1 MNSNAARHLAPGI
14 LRLRGS
20 FMDAH
25 ETNEIA
31 EHIAGHHA
39 HPAEGFRRMAAL
51 VVGVIGMLL
60 AIASL
65 GGENAMKET
74 INDNILASDAYA
86 FYQARN
92 IRQDVYGATAE
103 LLAGMGKDASAYR
116 ARAQREADEKAK
128 LLAEARDHDAKRAI
142 AQRRDGYFDYAR
154 VLFQIAVVIGSV
166 SIVATSPVL
175 LGFAGLLAL
184 AATLLSANAFLLL
197 L

>member
-1 MNSNAARHLAPGI
+1 MPRAGWRWQFFECGEAR
-14 LRLRGS
+14 
-20 FMDAH
+20 MDAH

-39 HPAEGFRRMAAL
+39 HAPEGFRRMAAL

-74 INDNILASDAYA
+74 INDNILAADAYA

-92 IRQDVYGATAE
+92 IRQDVYAATAE

-128 LLAEARDHDAKRAI
+128 LLGEARDHDAKRAI

-166 SIVATSPVL
+166 SIVATSRAL

-184 AATLLSANAFLLL
+184 VATLLSANGFLLL
-197 L
+197 F